1 MKLAES
7 NSYLRDVI
15 GLLAESGAFEEV
27 FVNLKKKKLILLIN
41 IHLIV
46 P

>member
-27 FVNLKKKKLILLIN
+27 FVNLKKKKIN
-41 IHLIV
+41 IID
-46 P
+46 